1 MGGLLEQGG
10 GVEVGGV
17 GFRLCEG
24 CRGAGGLWRKLL
36 GKRCHLF
43 LLRLEGPSLGAPP
56 RPQDVD
62 SRDRR
67 RRELGPP
74 ESQQPREQPEPSTSW
89 WPVSSAEKKKN
100 FTLVRA
106 GPTRSGRDSGRGRW
120 HDRCGGKGSAWSF
133 RVRAACDEG

>member
-56 RPQDVD
+56 ASGCGQQGQEKAGAGAARVAAA
-62 SRDRR
+62 SRAAGAQHVLVAGVL
-67 RRELGPP
+67 RREEEELHSG
-74 ESQQPREQPEPSTSW
+74 EGR
-89 WPVSSAEKKKN
+89 AHA
-100 FTLVRA
+100 VRPGQWA
-106 GPTRSGRDSGRGRW
+106 GEV
-120 HDRCGGKGSAWSF
+120 A
-133 RVRAACDEG
+133 

>member
-1 MGGLLEQGG
+1 MGR
-10 GVEVGGV
+10 V
-17 GFRLCEG
+17 GFRLCKG

-43 LLRLEGPSLGAPP
+43 LLRLEGPSLGPPHPGLPPLPAP
-56 RPQDVD
+56 PQDVD

-106 GPTRSGRDSGRGRW
+106 GPTRSGQDSGHGRW
-120 HDRCGGKGSAWSF
+120 HDRRRGKGSARSF
-133 RVRAACDEG
+133 RVPAACDEG